1 MKYDNET
8 YFSCYSPNLKEF
20 LEDIGIVG
28 ICPVLLVE
36 DNGFE
41 VIKKFVHIKK
51 DTTCWVFKRDE
62 RLSLFLSQWSKNRQR
77 ITA

>member
-20 LEDIGIVG
+20 L
-28 ICPVLLVE
+28 E

-62 RLSLFLSQWSKNRQR
+62 RLTLFLSQWSKNRQR

>member
-20 LEDIGIVG
+20 LED
-28 ICPVLLVE
+28 
-36 DNGFE
+36 NGFE
-41 VIKKFVHIKK
+41 IIKKFVHIKK

-62 RLSLFLSQWSKNRQR
+62 RLSLFLAQWSKNRQR
-77 ITA
+77 ATA

>member
-20 LEDIGIVG
+20 LE
-28 ICPVLLVE
+28 E
-36 DNGFE
+36 NGFE
-41 VIKKFVHIKK
+41 IVKKFVHIKK

-62 RLSLFLSQWSKNRQR
+62 RLSLFLAQWSKNRQR